1 MRNVSIKRYA
11 IIACL
16 AAISYLLMFISF
28 AVIPIVPY
36 MKVDFADIP
45 ILLGFFVLGV
55 SGGIEIAVLRSVL
68 YFLIT
73 GPSIASLIGVGT
85 NLLATLTIYLPMYY
99 ILHEK
104 HDLKRYIIA
113 IVVSTI
119 SLTFWLSIGNWLVI
133 TPLYMAVLGMKLTLP
148 LSQLVLYGVLPF
160 NLIKGVIVGTVF
172 VLVYAKIHVWLDN
185 KANEFLAETK
195 TKSI

>member
-1 MRNVSIKRYA
+1 
-11 IIACL
+11 
-16 AAISYLLMFISF
+16 FISF

-85 NLLATLTIYLPMYY
+85 NLLATLTICLPMYY

-133 TPLYMAVLGMKLTLP
+133 TTLFMAVLGMIITLP
-148 LSQLVLYGVLPF
+148 LRHFVVYGVL
-160 NLIKGVIVGTVF
+160 T
-172 VLVYAKIHVWLDN
+172 YSHIHD
-185 KANEFLAETK
+185 
-195 TKSI
+195 

>member
-85 NLLATLTIYLPMYY
+85 NLLATLTICLPMYY

-119 SLTFWLSIGNWLVI
+119 SLTFWLSLGNWLVI

-148 LSQLVLYGVLPF
+148 LSQLVLYG
-160 NLIKGVIVGTVF
+160 
-172 VLVYAKIHVWLDN
+172 
-185 KANEFLAETK
+185 
-195 TKSI
+195 